1 MFGKTISVFRKPA
14 AFLMV
19 AAFLFGLVVTN
30 VAIADDLTLA
40 IGDPE
45 AIELVGGVEA
55 PSAPCGIAVGLAIG
69 GLVAAGTIATG
80 GLGFALLAS
89 IGLHATAALCI

>member
-1 MFGKTISVFRKPA
+1 MFSKTISMSRKPA
-14 AFLMV
+14 ALLMM

-30 VAIADDLTLA
+30 VALADDVTLA
-40 IGDPE
+40 IAGPE

-55 PSAPCGIAVGLAIG
+55 PSATCGIAVGLAVG

-89 IGLHATAALCI
+89 IGIHATAALCF